1 MISDCIDEA
10 KLDYKYWKK
19 EPDIDKPDN
28 FSHRNWV
35 SREEMVFTYF
45 NSMKNIRGVLLVY
58 VIRKTPYPSGID
70 INRKQE
76 IIQNSPLQGNMFSRD
91 TKNVLV
97 ILKDITVDTAD

>member
-70 INRKQE
+70 INR
-76 IIQNSPLQGNMFSRD
+76 SRRLY
-91 TKNVLV
+91 K
-97 ILKDITVDTAD
+97 ILPYRATCFPVTPRMSL